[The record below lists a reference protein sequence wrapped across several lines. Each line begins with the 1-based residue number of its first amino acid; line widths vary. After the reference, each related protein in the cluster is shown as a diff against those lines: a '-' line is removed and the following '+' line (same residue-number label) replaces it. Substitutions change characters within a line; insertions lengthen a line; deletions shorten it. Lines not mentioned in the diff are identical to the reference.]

1 MHLKSDC
8 LFVFLFIHFT
18 VFSTL
23 LAQNCYND
31 RSVGNAV
38 LQIGQSLTSSN
49 GFYTFSLRED
59 GNLKIICDGN
69 KIWESNTK
77 RKDIDA
83 LCLAKGV
90 LALYETNKTV
100 AWTGKAWKRDAG
112 PERIIMQND
121 GNFVMYDKNGNAQ
134 WDLGTFGRCPTGT
147 HLSNNS
153 FELKLLIKKN
163 LFLEP

>member
-1 MHLKSDC
+1 MHLKSVY

-31 RSVGNAV
+31 RSIGNAV
-38 LQIGQSLTSSN
+38 LQIGQSLTSCS
-49 GFYTFSLRED
+49 GFYTFSLQED
-59 GNLKIICDGN
+59 GNIKIICDGN

-83 LCLAKGV
+83 LYLAKGG
-90 LALYETNKTV
+90 LTLNETNKTV
-100 AWTGKAWKRDAG
+100 ASTGGAWKRDTG
-112 PERIIMQND
+112 PEAIIMQND
-121 GNFVMYDKNGNAQ
+121 GNLVMYDKNGNAQ
-134 WDLGTFGRCPTGT
+134 WDLGTIGRCLTGT

-153 FELKLLIKKN
+153 MDLKLVIKKN
-163 LFLEP
+163 VFREA